1 MNEPDLPEL
10 PGTKPSTKEGV
21 PWLQCIYS
29 RRWPCQT
36 SVGGEVLG
44 PVKVQCPSVP
54 TGEGGEGGV
63 GGWANTL
70 IEAQGG
76 VME

>member
-36 SVGGEVLG
+36 SVGGEALG
-44 PVKVQCPSVP
+44 PVKVHGPRVP
-54 TGEGGEGGV
+54 TGGGGEGV
-63 GGWANTL
+63 GGGGPNTL

>member
-21 PWLQCIYS
+21 SWLQCIYS
-29 RRWPCQT
+29 RGWPCQT

-44 PVKVQCPSVP
+44 PVKVQWSSVGKCP
-54 TGEGGEGGV
+54 GGEVGV
-63 GGWANTL
+63 SGWGNTL

>member
-29 RRWPCQT
+29 RGWPCHA

-44 PVKVQCPSVP
+44 SVKVRCPSVGKYEC
-54 TGEGGEGGV
+54 GEVGV
-63 GGWANTL
+63 GGW
-70 IEAQGG
+70 EKPS
-76 VME
+76 